1 MSAWLRTQSRAV
13 LSHLSTDDSAVPL
26 AIATNERFVL
36 VVDSFLT
43 VFFTT
48 SYGFRFKWPILKLR
62 QLAAGFKRS
71 QVETFEIP
79 TRLKPERR
87 I

>member
-1 MSAWLRTQSRAV
+1 MSAGLRMQSRPV
-13 LSHLSTDDSAVPL
+13 LSHLLPDDSAVPL
-26 AIATNERFVL
+26 AVVTNERVAL
-36 VVDSFLT
+36 VFDRFLT
-43 VFFTT
+43 T
-48 SYGFRFKWPILKLR
+48 SDGFRFKWPILKLR